1 MNIFTIGFSGK
12 TAEIFFQILVK
23 NNIAKLVDVRLNNKS
38 QLAGF
43 TNIKHLPY
51 LLKIHNIKY
60 EHMLDL
66 APSAE
71 LLDLYKKNKITWSD
85 YEKKYIQ
92 ILQDRKILKKL
103 DIKNFDNCVLLCS
116 EPTSDKCHRRV
127 LAEYLQNN
135 FKNIK
140 IEHL

>member
-1 MNIFTIGFSGK
+1 
-12 TAEIFFQILVK
+12 
-23 NNIAKLVDVRLNNKS
+23 
-38 QLAGF
+38 
-43 TNIKHLPY
+43 
-51 LLKIHNIKY
+51 
-60 EHMLDL
+60 MLDL

-116 EPTSDKCHRRV
+116 EPTSDKYHRRV

>member
-12 TAEIFFQILVK
+12 TAENFFQILVK
-23 NNIAKLVDVRLNNKS
+23 NNIAKLIDVRLNNKS
-38 QLAGF
+38 QLTGF
-43 TNIKHLPY
+43 ANIKHLPY

-71 LLDLYKKNKITWSD
+71 LLDLYKKNKIPWSD

>member
-23 NNIAKLVDVRLNNKS
+23 NNIAKLIDVRLNNKS

-92 ILQDRKILKKL
+92 ILQDRKILKNL
-103 DIKNFDNCVLLCS
+103 DIKIFDNCVLLCS

>member
-1 MNIFTIGFSGK
+1 M
-12 TAEIFFQILVK
+12 LVK

-116 EPTSDKCHRRV
+116 EPTSDKYHRRV